1 MGGETRSSLAGGGRY
16 NLLLVY
22 IPKNIEDDMS
32 ANPHEE
38 GHSGPIRNPK
48 QFLVAVFLSFVIP
61 VLVIIGLVMFVTS
74 ANKPGP
80 GAGDPA
86 MAKAQRLQK
95 VGHVEIRD
103 ANRPLRGGEAV
114 YTTQCA
120 ACHAAGAAGAPK
132 FQDTAAWGPRLA
144 HGFEALVA
152 AAIKGKG
159 AMPPQVGEFN
169 DTEIARG
176 VVFMANAA
184 GAKFDEPQAPA
195 PAADAAAAGS
205 AAPGTAAPGA
215 AAPGAAAPDAA
226 ASAAAAPGTA
236 ASATAA
242 PNAAAAKADAPGA
255 GVPRGAD
262 SVAGTP
268 AR

>member
-61 VLVIIGLVMFVTS
+61 VLVIIGLVMFVSS

-114 YTTQCA
+114 YNAQCA

-132 FQDTAAWGPRLA
+132 FKDTAAWGPRLA
-144 HGFEALVA
+144 HGFEAMVEA
-152 AAIKGKG
+152 ALKGKG
-159 AMPPQVGEFN
+159 AMAPQGGGEFN

-195 PAADAAAAGS
+195 PEGAA
-205 AAPGTAAPGA
+205 AAPGA
-215 AAPGAAAPDAA
+215 AAPGATAAAGAPA
-226 ASAAAAPGTA
+226 ASAAP
-236 ASATAA
+236 ATAA
-242 PNAAAAKADAPGA
+242 PNAAESKADAPGA
-255 GVPRGAD
+255 GVPRGGD
-262 SVAGTP
+262 SVADAP